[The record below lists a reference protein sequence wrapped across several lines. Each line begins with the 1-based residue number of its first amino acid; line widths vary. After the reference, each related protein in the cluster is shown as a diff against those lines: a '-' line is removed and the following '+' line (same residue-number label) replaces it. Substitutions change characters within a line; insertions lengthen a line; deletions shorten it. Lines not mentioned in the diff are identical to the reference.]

1 MCRSR
6 STLLIFAVITSAL
19 VPISII
25 MLLVDNT
32 SDNDSYHCPSS
43 FSGGSSSSAICVS
56 CDNLAPRYTTQATI
70 SEYLQDN
77 GIAPANFGW
86 PAPAT
91 QTDWVWF
98 FQYICVEYPSMS
110 STSSNSSSS
119 GGIAAGVA
127 LDDLLPLPEE
137 NIVTAA
143 DSSSPLPPEEA
154 QGAAAPTAPVRVHD
168 AQALSSSSS
177 SSSANMSN
185 ASSFLGVQ
193 ACCCGDT
200 ISTTNTLLC
209 PSLSFHVSVW
219 TWLWFV
225 ILVFGSNGVLLS
237 ILGYVFLECGCI
249 ESSKGPLELIADDLH
264 LRRSEGR

>member
-1 MCRSR
+1 
-6 STLLIFAVITSAL
+6 
-19 VPISII
+19 

-32 SDNDSYHCPSS
+32 SDNDSYHCPST

-56 CDNLAPRYTTQATI
+56 CDNLAPSYTTQATI
-70 SEYLQDN
+70 SEYLQDK

-110 STSSNSSSS
+110 SASTNGNSSSS
-119 GGIAAGVA
+119 GGIAPGVA
-127 LDDLLPLPEE
+127 LGDLLPMHEE
-137 NIVTAA
+137 NIVAAA
-143 DSSSPLPPEEA
+143 DSSSSLPEEA
-154 QGAAAPTAPVRVHD
+154 QVAAAPVRGQD

-185 ASSFLGVQ
+185 TSSFLGVQ